1 MKFHYLSATLLV
13 LFFVF
18 VPGYTLIGQ
27 QQNGGIINLAGDTI
41 ACSIVSNPR
50 DAGLKRQA
58 GMAYTYDYAV
68 AVFNNDS
75 VRILYP
81 GSIKGFYARWPET
94 NTLETSW
101 YISDSINRTHDM
113 LFKKPKA
120 MRPVFLQRL
129 VTGGYYH
136 LWYFEQADPGSRN
149 DRVFLLEE
157 CSTERRRY
165 FNSTRQLRKLLGNWP
180 EKNKNNPVYKEW
192 FKGKQLMVSEYNRY
206 KAGK

>member
-13 LFFVF
+13 FFFVF

-27 QQNGGIINLAGDTI
+27 QQNAGIINLAGDTI

-81 GSIKGFYARWPET
+81 GTIK
-94 NTLETSW
+94 
-101 YISDSINRTHDM
+101 
-113 LFKKPKA
+113 
-120 MRPVFLQRL
+120 
-129 VTGGYYH
+129 
-136 LWYFEQADPGSRN
+136 
-149 DRVFLLEE
+149 
-157 CSTERRRY
+157 
-165 FNSTRQLRKLLGNWP
+165 
-180 EKNKNNPVYKEW
+180 
-192 FKGKQLMVSEYNRY
+192 
-206 KAGK
+206 